1 MPPFLI
7 SHADRTFIAECAARF
22 PVASVC
28 KEPSA
33 LSRGV
38 LGTGGMGRVSSA
50 VSPAGRRVAVQVI
63 REEYAADT
71 PGSRR
76 GSPAR

>member
-1 MPPFLI
+1 M
-7 SHADRTFIAECAARF
+7 
-22 PVASVC
+22 
-28 KEPSA
+28 
-33 LSRGV
+33 SRGV